1 MIGMNRQDDKKSDFQ
16 NGNKYPRETVRPGRI
31 ELRIDE
37 LVLDGFT
44 HKDRYLIS
52 RALESELTRYLAQPE
67 GWSSLVQQEGNRD
80 ALSGG
85 TIEIP
90 KGASPSVVGAQIA
103 KSVYGRMKS

>member
-1 MIGMNRQDDKKSDFQ
+1 MNRQDQKEPESPY
-16 NGNKYPRETVRPGRI
+16 GSKYPGETVRPGRI

-37 LVLDGFT
+37 LVLDGFA
-44 HKDRYLIS
+44 HKDRYQIS
-52 RALESELTRYLAQPE
+52 RALERELTRYLADPE
-67 GWSSLVQQEGNRD
+67 GWSPLLQQEGNRGV
-80 ALSGG
+80 LSGG